1 MRSRLKKLRL
11 AAGMTQAGV
20 ADAMG
25 ISQPNY
31 QRWESGTAQ
40 VPEGKLKKLAR
51 VLGTSAD
58 QILGRPAAFDRIG
71 INREVGDDRTYYG
84 EVAVHFTDGNALL
97 LPISELARDSL
108 HYQFQGNS
116 EFVVAESLD
125 NRIVFVRRE
134 AVADV
139 YFSSDA
145 YGDSGPGE
153 YPGHMGIWPDDR
165 FWHIMEHMDTPED
178 LAEDFDAGEI
188 RSALR
193 QIGMGVTRKGK
204 RNPGTQGDPS
214 STDAVE
220 RFFERATNT
229 YWQLTGGTL
238 RREYVFDNLV
248 LFEALNCLQDPDEAE
263 DMILLPIEGYHRSI
277 QIRKAAVAYIS
288 VPKHKF
294 HAGGVE
300 NGVARSKPT
309 HHPSA
314 IRPTGKVKKA

>member
-1 MRSRLKKLRL
+1 MKSRLKKLRL
-11 AAGMTQAGV
+11 AAGMTQTGV

-31 QRWESGTAQ
+31 QRWESGSAQ
-40 VPEGKLKKLAR
+40 VPGGKLKKLAR

-58 QILGRPAAFDRIG
+58 EILGRPAAFDRIG
-71 INREVGDDRTYYG
+71 INREVGDDRKYYG

-125 NRIVFVRRE
+125 NRIVFIRRK

-153 YPGHMGIWPDDR
+153 HPGHLGIWPDDR
-165 FWHIMEHMDTPED
+165 FWHVVEHMDTPED
-178 LAEDFDAGEI
+178 LAEDFDAVEI
-188 RSALR
+188 RSVLR
-193 QIGMGVTRKGK
+193 QIGAGGARKGT
-204 RNPGTQGDPS
+204 RNPGTGGGAS
-214 STDAVE
+214 SADSVE
-220 RFFERATNT
+220 RFFDRATNT
-229 YWQLTGGTL
+229 YWQLMAGTL

-248 LFEALNCLQDPDEAE
+248 LFEAFSFLQEPGEAE
-263 DMILLPIEGYHRSI
+263 GMIVLPTEGYHRSI
-277 QIRKAAVAYIS
+277 LIRTAAVAYIS

-294 HAGGVE
+294 NAGDALLSLE
-300 NGVARSKPT
+300 S
-309 HHPSA
+309 
-314 IRPTGKVKKA
+314 